1 MGSGLIYIIIVGM
14 WIAYFLPRWIASHE
28 EVSGRSIEKFAL
40 TMKVVGRTAGSPTFE
55 IEEIKRRHAG
65 QVVTRRILFT
75 SIISITFLVA
85 VFTIVGLLSPAI
97 LLLPIS
103 GFILFVVHA
112 RHQIA
117 ANKEEMARVVN
128 TSPAR
133 REDKY
138 RELITRSRRI
148 AQTKINISEEH
159 WTPLSERIAK
169 SENDSHGITIIERGT
184 QNTWSPV
191 EVPAPSYLNSS
202 KAAPRRIIDLTIPGA
217 WSEEQERILH
227 EVMKSSPDE
236 IFDQSLAE
244 EAATQLRIN
253 RAANQ

>member
-55 IEEIKRRHAG
+55 IDEVKRRHAS

-75 SIISITFLVA
+75 SIVSITLLMSIFA
-85 VFTIVGLLSPAI
+85 IVGMLSPAI

-103 GFILFVVHA
+103 GFVLFVVHA
-112 RHQIA
+112 RHQIS
-117 ANKEEMARVVN
+117 ANKEEMTRVLN
-128 TSPAR
+128 TTPAK

-148 AQTKINISEEH
+148 AQSKIEITEEH
-159 WTPLSERIAK
+159 WTPLAERIAK
-169 SENDSHGITIIERGT
+169 SENETNGITIIERGM
-184 QNTWSPV
+184 QNTWSPI
-191 EVPAPSYLNSS
+191 EIPAPTYLNSS

-217 WSEEQERILH
+217 WSEEQERLLH

-244 EAATQLRIN
+244 EAANQLRIN